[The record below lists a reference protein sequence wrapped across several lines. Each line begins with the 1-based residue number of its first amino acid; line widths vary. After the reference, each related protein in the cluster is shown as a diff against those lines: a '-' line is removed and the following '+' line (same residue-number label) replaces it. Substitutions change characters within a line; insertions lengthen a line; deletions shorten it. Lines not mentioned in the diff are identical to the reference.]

1 MNKVYYDDK
10 CIVCHSG
17 ITYLKKKH
25 PKSDIEFFEISRLDD
40 PIHYSKAIIGE
51 FETNKFKGF
60 DTIII
65 LLRKLGYKKLSVI
78 IGIPV
83 GILLGLIYFV
93 RMSIAFPFQMFE
105 TSVDKWERRV
115 QIEQADIWTR
125 HVARMQEKQDRN

>member
-40 PIHYSKAIIGE
+40 SLPYSKAIIGE

-60 DTIII
+60 DTLII
-65 LLRKLGYKKLSVI
+65 LFRKLGYKKLSVI
-78 IGIPV
+78 ISLPLLKQV
-83 GILLGLIYFV
+83 LSILYNIFAVLI
-93 RMSIAFPFQMFE
+93 RPLLPKREI
-105 TSVDKWERRV
+105 
-115 QIEQADIWTR
+115 
-125 HVARMQEKQDRN
+125 

>member
-10 CIVCHSG
+10 CVVCHSG

-25 PKSDIEFFEISRLDD
+25 PKSNIEFFEISRLDD
-40 PIHYSKAIIGE
+40 PIPYSKAIIGE

-78 IGIPV
+78 ISVPV
-83 GILLGLIYFV
+83 LKQFFIILYYIFALLI
-93 RMSIAFPFQMFE
+93 RPLLP
-105 TSVDKWERRV
+105 K
-115 QIEQADIWTR
+115 
-125 HVARMQEKQDRN
+125 RNV